1 MSPSWPPTAVCSAV
15 EVAAV
20 ERQLASDP
28 NNVGIGVID
37 LTSGQIR
44 LFSYDETDAFSLAHP
59 QMQVA
64 AGHEA
69 AAAMADFAATA
80 VRGFVLGKM
89 GGDWHVFNQSHLNRP
104 DGQTRTM
111 RMADQTFNAIV
122 SALQQA
128 GAVNP
133 VCH

>member
-1 MSPSWPPTAVCSAV
+1 MNPFWPPTAVCSAA

-20 ERQLASDP
+20 ERDLAIDP

-37 LTSGQIR
+37 LASGQIR
-44 LFSYDETDAFSLAHP
+44 LFSYDETDAFSLAHR
-59 QMQVA
+59 QMQAA

-69 AAAMADFAATA
+69 AAVMAGMAMAAA
-80 VRGFVLGKM
+80 RGFVLGKV
-89 GGDWHVFNQSHLNRP
+89 GGSWHVFNQSHLNRP
-104 DGQTRTM
+104 DGQSNSM
-111 RMADQTFNAIV
+111 RMAVQTFDAIV

-128 GAVNP
+128 GVANP